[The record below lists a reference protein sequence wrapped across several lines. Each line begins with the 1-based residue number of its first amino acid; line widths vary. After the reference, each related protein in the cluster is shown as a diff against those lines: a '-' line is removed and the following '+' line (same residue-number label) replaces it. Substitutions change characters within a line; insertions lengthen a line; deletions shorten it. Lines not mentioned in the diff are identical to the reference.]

1 MIDLVLTKKN
11 VNNGAWLLTDG
22 FLASKF
28 LMYYIITLYL
38 WLILFFLFAEKIL
51 VLTTC
56 QMPMGDWR

>member
-38 WLILFFLFAEKIL
+38 WLILFFLFAEKNL
-51 VLTTC
+51 GANDLSDAN
-56 QMPMGDWR
+56 G

>member
-1 MIDLVLTKKN
+1 
-11 VNNGAWLLTDG
+11 
-22 FLASKF
+22 

-51 VLTTC
+51 ELTTC